1 MKKIKIR
8 FIERTNSDGKIDYL
22 IQRKKILGWS
32 YFMFPQSGGAGDTF
46 WYFYCKDDKNDLLKQ
61 VIDEVYKTTKS
72 HVSVEEHPM
81 IKLY

>member
-22 IQRKKILGWS
+22 IQHKKLLGWS
-32 YFMFPQSGGAGDTF
+32 YFMYYVNGGAGDTV